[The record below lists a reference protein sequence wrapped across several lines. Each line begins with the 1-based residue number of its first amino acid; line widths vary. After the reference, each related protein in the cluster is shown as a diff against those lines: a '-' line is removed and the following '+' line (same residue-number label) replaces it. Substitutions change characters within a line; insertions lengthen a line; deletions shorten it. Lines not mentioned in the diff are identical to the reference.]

1 MTAANGSE
9 VRSEGEASVTAME
22 LIYEDAMAIPSAE
35 LQPINADVET
45 MVAGTL
51 DHVPDLRALRPQLEH
66 HRFPLDPVDK
76 VEDYALALLEA
87 HLANRV
93 TEGVDPAET
102 AVLGEAS
109 ELVEKCQTEEVVLT
123 ARKVMHAKEFEGI
136 TRRTGYRNRGLALA
150 CYALVFVQAWDRIEG
165 HTELKRSDLDHFK
178 LLSRKLIAISAT
190 RDPRLKTRGE
200 VLATEDMRRRAFH
213 LLDKALIE
221 LRFQVNFLFRYE
233 PEKVERY
240 LPQVKRKPQSAPE
253 PGRRALRPERSGET
267 GGGARRRRMTFSTR
281 SPSAMKAGCPSPRC
295 ASRFSL
301 CASHPRRRLND
312 QVRNAMQQTVVLGS
326 APRCDDD
333 RSRDC

>member
-9 VRSEGEASVTAME
+9 VRSDGEASVTAME

-51 DHVPDLRALRPQLEH
+51 DHAPDLRTLRAKLEH

-87 HLANRV
+87 HLANRA

-102 AVLGEAS
+102 AMLNEAS

-123 ARKVMHAKEFEGI
+123 ARKVMQTKEFDGI

-165 HTELKRSDLDHFK
+165 HTELKRSDLEHFK
-178 LLSRKLIAISAT
+178 LLSRKLIAVSAT

-240 LPQVKRKPQSAPE
+240 LPQVKRKPGRKALPNPGGVPSGQSGQGKRE
-253 PGRRALRPERSGET
+253 EERGVAE
-267 GGGARRRRMTFSTR
+267 
-281 SPSAMKAGCPSPRC
+281 
-295 ASRFSL
+295 
-301 CASHPRRRLND
+301 
-312 QVRNAMQQTVVLGS
+312 
-326 APRCDDD
+326 
-333 RSRDC
+333 